1 MNNNLIVIPIG
12 GFTMDRQTFKIH
24 EKDKV
29 GEVHIADEVI
39 AIITGLAA
47 TEVDGVAGMVG
58 NFTGGL
64 VEMLGKKNLA
74 KGVIVEVGE
83 QDVSLELSIIVE
95 FGSSIP
101 EVTEK
106 VQQKVKNAVETMTG
120 LEVEEINIRVAGVN
134 VEKK

>member
-1 MNNNLIVIPIG
+1 
-12 GFTMDRQTFKIH
+12 MDRQTVKIH

-39 AIITGLAA
+39 AIIAGLAA

-58 NFTGGL
+58 NFTGDL

-74 KGVIVEVGE
+74 KGVLVDVGE
-83 QDVSLELSIIVE
+83 KDVSLELCLIVD

-101 EVTEK
+101 EVTNN
-106 VQQKVKNAVETMTG
+106 VQEKVKNAVETMTG
-120 LEVEEINIRVAGVN
+120 LDVDEINIRVAGVN
-134 VEKK
+134 VEKSK

>member
-1 MNNNLIVIPIG
+1 
-12 GFTMDRQTFKIH
+12 MDRQTYKIH

-39 AIITGLAA
+39 AIIAGLAA
-47 TEVDGVAGMVG
+47 TEVEGVAGMVG

-74 KGVIVEVGE
+74 KGVNVEVGDKE
-83 QDVSLELSIIVE
+83 VSLDLAIIVE

-101 EVTEK
+101 DVTVS
-106 VQQKVKNAVETMTG
+106 VQDKVKNAVETMTG
-120 LEVEEINIRVAGVN
+120 LEVDEVNIRVAGVN
-134 VEKK
+134 VEK